1 MDTLE
6 LLQIKVKDVMTSDV
20 ITVNQKDVMS
30 KVEKLLIQHNFN
42 HVPIVDDQDNL
53 LGILTKNDVQLLKD
67 WGTNLNLKTSI
78 KANEQILNSHTASDR
93 MNRIL
98 VKIGPEDTLEM
109 CADIFKEN
117 LFHAL
122 PVTVDNK
129 LIGMITT
136 YDLLNVAYTRTPL
149 LNLNK

>member
-6 LLQIKVKDVMTSDV
+6 LLQIKVKNVMTHDV

-30 KVEKLLIQHNFN
+30 TVEKLLIQHNFN
-42 HVPIVDDQDNL
+42 HIPIVDDKDNL

-78 KANEQILNSHTASDR
+78 MANEQILNSHTASDR

-149 LNLNK
+149 LYLNK

>member
-1 MDTLE
+1 MNTIE
-6 LLQIKVKDVMTSDV
+6 LMQLKVKDVMTRDL
-20 ITVNQKDVMS
+20 ITVQQNDVMS
-30 KVEKLLIQHNFN
+30 RVEELLIQHNFN
-42 HVPIVDDQDNL
+42 HIPIVDDQYNL
-53 LGILTKNDVQLLKD
+53 LGILTSNDVQLLKD

-122 PVTVDNK
+122 PVTVGNK
-129 LIGMITT
+129 LVGIITT

-149 LNLNK
+149 LNKVS

>member
-1 MDTLE
+1 MTTIE
-6 LLQIKVKDVMTSDV
+6 LMQLKVKDVMTTDL
-20 ITVNQKDVMS
+20 ITVNKNDVMS
-30 KVEKLLIQHNFN
+30 TVEKLLIQHNFN
-42 HVPIVDDQDNL
+42 HIPIVDDQNNL

-98 VKIGPEDTLEM
+98 VKVSPDDTLET

-122 PVTVDNK
+122 PVTENK
-129 LIGMITT
+129 KLVGIITT
-136 YDLLNVAYTRTPL
+136 YDLLNVAYTKTPL
-149 LNLNK
+149 LTRNK

>member
-1 MDTLE
+1 MDTIDLMQ
-6 LLQIKVKDVMTSDV
+6 LKVKNVMTTDLV
-20 ITVNQKDVMS
+20 TVNKNDVMS
-30 KVEKLLIQHNFN
+30 TVEKLLIQHNFN
-42 HVPIVDDQDNL
+42 HIPIVDDEDNL

-67 WGTNLNLKTSI
+67 WGTKLNLKTSI

-98 VKIGPEDTLEM
+98 VKIGPDDTLEM

-122 PVTVDNK
+122 PVTEGNK
-129 LIGMITT
+129 LVGIIST
-136 YDLLNVAYTRTPL
+136 YDLLNVAYTRNPL
-149 LNLNK
+149 LTLNN